1 MKYFS
6 KRLRRWNKRN
16 RKRMRALVKS
26 QSFYWFIIFL
36 VFLNTLVQASEHYQQ
51 PDWLTNIQCKLLL
64 NNKASASKLR
74 KWGHKGH
81 LKGSRDKCSI
91 LSGCE
96 QDLTWFVY
104 CWNVSENVCIGS
116 PAIFCIIIQSVRLF
130 RCLWLNC
137 RINSYLCRSLRAI
150 GHISF
155 TMCAPFTNFQ
165 SYKILG
171 ISIKSSGFTFKL
183 NPINCLI
190 IIAAFPI
197 HNHLQVISPV

>member
-1 MKYFS
+1 
-6 KRLRRWNKRN
+6 
-16 RKRMRALVKS
+16 MRALVKS

-51 PDWLTNIQCKLLL
+51 PDWLTNIQCKLYIILL
-64 NNKASASKLR
+64 NNKASALKYR
-74 KWGHKGH
+74 RGVIWRGHMVN
-81 LKGSRDKCSI
+81 DSI

-137 RINSYLCRSLRAI
+137 RINSYLCRSLRAT

-190 IIAAFPI
+190 IIAAVLI
-197 HNHLQVISPV
+197 HNHLQVIISHHRWVITNESSV